1 MSATIFWKKDEPDE
15 SQIKE
20 INVPGVFPRPSSN
33 VYGQKVTALARPWLR
48 TKKVGQQTATRTL
61 IDQSDEKLQQGTSEH
76 QLKMKLAN
84 EKRKKKIAI
93 SLKDLSGEDKRR
105 VANLIKELAKA
116 GEERKLAINALH
128 EERIDFQGKEE
139 LLKQEQ
145 EKLIMERDELR
156 EKILEY
162 QFLINQYS
170 NQIQHKQDQSKG
182 EINDRN
188 SKGSEVGDKYHSKET
203 DSYTKLHSNDNLR
216 GTVIMK
222 DPDVGKIPTYY
233 SVAGHEQKEFQQINP
248 QNSTEEFTKE
258 TEEISNQN
266 LNTAERYTRKSFD
279 NCLRNGTSI
288 GRCDKHDVEES
299 KSCTKSIDAANSDV
313 MAQNVLLTQQNA
325 LLEQQ
330 KCIQEQLAGL
340 KELHKKYMEDIS
352 YIAMQQTSPTRPSNK
367 SDIDLEQ
374 SDKPTTSASKDAAV
388 CTSNYQTISQAVQC
402 NIENL
407 EPSEQSKTDH
417 EIVVNRVVMEEEVP
431 TPSQA
436 KSLQNSM
443 NKEMPNDLKDDL
455 SNQTGSL
462 DPAASFVFHD
472 KDSLKSNELRKLKYY
487 QRHPNSSATNQLAD
501 FKMES
506 PVSLQARSNISRNSR
521 PKTDSWE
528 FDYENFEDY
537 PHRVDTGFDKRTL
550 TKVSSRR
557 KQKTSLD
564 TFLSAEPSVSSS
576 SKKIFLSP
584 SLDRKQSSLLNIF
597 DEIDHDILNN
607 EELQDSYELGSYL
620 GFAKNILQGK
630 SRNEKIFA
638 STDQSDTESGE
649 DENELLSDVF
659 YLHKF

>member
-20 INVPGVFPRPSSN
+20 VNVPGVFPRPSSN
-33 VYGQKVTALARPWLR
+33 VYGQTVTALARPWLR

-61 IDQSDEKLQQGTSEH
+61 IDQSDEKPQQGTEH
-76 QLKMKLAN
+76 QLKMKQAN
-84 EKRKKKIAI
+84 EKSKKKIAI

-170 NQIQHKQDQSKG
+170 NQIQQKQDQSKG

-188 SKGSEVGDKYHSKET
+188 SKGSELGDKYHSKET
-203 DSYTKLHSNDNLR
+203 DSHTQLHSNDNLR

-233 SVAGHEQKEFQQINP
+233 SVAGHEQREFQQINP
-248 QNSTEEFTKE
+248 QNSPKKFTKH
-258 TEEISNQN
+258 TEKISNQN
-266 LNTAERYTRKSFD
+266 LNTVERFTCESLD
-279 NCLRNGTSI
+279 NSLRNGTSI
-288 GRCDKHDVEES
+288 GGCDKHDVEES
-299 KSCTKSIDAANSDV
+299 KSGTKSIEAANSDFI
-313 MAQNVLLTQQNA
+313 AQNVLLTQQNA

-352 YIAMQQTSPTRPSNK
+352 YIAMQQISPTCLGNK

-374 SDKPTTSASKDAAV
+374 SEKPTTSASKDAAV

-407 EPSEQSKTDH
+407 ESIEQSKTDH
-417 EIVVNRVVMEEEVP
+417 ETVLNRVVMEEEVP
-431 TPSQA
+431 KPSQA
-436 KSLQNSM
+436 KSLQTSM
-443 NKEMPNDLKDDL
+443 NKEMPNDLKGDL
-455 SNQTGSL
+455 SSQTSSM
-462 DPAASFVFHD
+462 DQAASLIFRGRD
-472 KDSLKSNELRKLKYY
+472 LLKSNELRKLKYH
-487 QRHPNSSATNQLAD
+487 QRQPNSPDTKQLAY

-506 PVSLQARSNISRNSR
+506 PVSLQAKSNISRNSR
-521 PKTDSWE
+521 PKTNLWE
-528 FDYENFEDY
+528 FDYENFEDF
-537 PHRVDTGFDKRTL
+537 PHRDDTDFDKKDL
-550 TKVSSRR
+550 LKVSSRR

-576 SKKIFLSP
+576 SKKVFLSP
-584 SLDRKQSSLLNIF
+584 SADRKQSSLLNIF
-597 DEIDHDILNN
+597 DEIDHDMLNN

-630 SRNEKIFA
+630 TRNENIFA
-638 STDQSDTESGE
+638 STDQSDTESEE